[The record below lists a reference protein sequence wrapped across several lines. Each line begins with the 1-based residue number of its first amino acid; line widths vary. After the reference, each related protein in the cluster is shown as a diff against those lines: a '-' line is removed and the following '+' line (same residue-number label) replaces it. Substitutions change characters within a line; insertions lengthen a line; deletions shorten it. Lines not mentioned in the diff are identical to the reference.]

1 MAWVRRFIRYQ
12 GVRHPD
18 ELGVEEVNAFL
29 THLAVERGASA
40 ATQSQ
45 ARAALLFLYKEVLHR
60 PLTGVGVEVVR
71 EKKPMRLPTV
81 LTRGETRKVLRQMKG
96 TQHLVASVLYGSGLR
111 LKEGLQLRL
120 KDLDLDGR
128 ELRVRGAKGGR
139 ERVSVVP
146 AVLVGPLTEQ
156 IERRRAIHERDL
168 AAGFGWAVLPGRYA
182 TKSPRS
188 GIELGWQFLFPVKSR
203 VVCKSER
210 KLLDASVRLPWRPPS
225 VREA

>member
-1 MAWVRRFIRYQ
+1 
-12 GVRHPD
+12 
-18 ELGVEEVNAFL
+18 
-29 THLAVERGASA
+29 
-40 ATQSQ
+40 
-45 ARAALLFLYKEVLHR
+45 
-60 PLTGVGVEVVR
+60 
-71 EKKPMRLPTV
+71 MRLPTV

-168 AAGFGWAVLPGRYA
+168 AAGFGWALLPGSVCDKITEVGHRVGLAVPLSCLDLHRGPAHRSSGQISSPPHVRA
-182 TKSPRS
+182 TSSENRGPGPRS
-188 GIELGWQFLFPVKSR
+188 HQASHLPHPPAFLRDSSTRGWLRHTHHPGATWTPKREDHHDLHPRPEPGWLGHT
-203 VVCKSER
+203 
-210 KLLDASVRLPWRPPS
+210 
-225 VREA
+225 